1 MVRSG
6 RAVPPAGAN
15 SARPQLRG
23 CVSPRRGRGEETGL
37 FHVHLRP
44 IEPTRQASGGARHR
58 FWPEGQ
64 QQVCRE
70 QSPAPARRPRS
81 GGSRHAGWGRRKGLW
96 QEEGSRRRLWGN
108 LAVPTVT
115 KNSKAAAT
123 PTNAVSEHLAEPRS
137 PRRPQPFGRG
147 LVCGGGSCSL
157 RWAGRCRPACRALPR
172 ARAHA
177 RPAPTL
183 RIINRGPESVHM
195 RAGLLVGSRVHPEC
209 RSPRGHPAA
218 GPRPSVRPGRRVH
231 PAPRTR
237 PRGARSRDPHCG
249 SLSLP
254 PRLAGTQSRSS
265 SVPFSRCVLST

>member
-1 MVRSG
+1 MLTAHGHSSG
-6 RAVPPAGAN
+6 AA
-15 SARPQLRG
+15 
-23 CVSPRRGRGEETGL
+23 VSPRRGRGEETGL

-157 RWAGRCRPACRALPR
+157 RWAGRCRPAGRALPP

-195 RAGLLVGSRVHPEC
+195 RAGCWWG
-209 RSPRGHPAA
+209 AA
-218 GPRPSVRPGRRVH
+218 FTPSVAAH
-231 PAPRTR
+231 AATQQPAP
-237 PRGARSRDPHCG
+237 A
-249 SLSLP
+249 P
-254 PRLAGTQSRSS
+254 P
-265 SVPFSRCVLST
+265 

>member
-1 MVRSG
+1 MHGHSSGAACPLAGGGEKRRVFFTCTYDPSSRPVR
-6 RAVPPAGAN
+6 RAGVQGTGFG
-15 SARPQLRG
+15 LRDSSR
-23 CVSPRRGRGEETGL
+23 CAVSRALTP
-37 FHVHLRP
+37 
-44 IEPTRQASGGARHR
+44 
-58 FWPEGQ
+58 
-64 QQVCRE
+64 
-70 QSPAPARRPRS
+70 PARRPRS

-96 QEEGSRRRLWGN
+96 QEQGSRRRLWGN

-237 PRGARSRDPHCG
+237 PRGARGRDPHCG